1 MGELETCL
9 AVLFKR
15 KGKNILSEK
24 EFVFSASIDFRWF
37 TPKEAQALLELGIKK
52 GLLAKTDGFVK
63 PNFDYKESD
72 VPLSFRPS
80 KEVLKEEREDLSL
93 FALILARI
101 SEKSGMKK
109 RDAVAKINRLQE
121 KLGVDVE
128 VAGLALA
135 KDLGVDTSDLIPKVE
150 EEILKRDATSS

>member
-37 TPKEAQALLELGIKK
+37 TPKEAQALLDLGVKRS
-52 GLLAKTDGFVK
+52 LLVKTDGFVK
-63 PNFDYKESD
+63 PSFDYKEVE

-80 KEVLKEEREDLSL
+80 KDLLAEPKEDPSL
-93 FALILARI
+93 FSQILTMI
-101 SEKSGMKK
+101 SEKTGMKK
-109 RDAVAKINRLQE
+109 RAAVARVNHLQE
-121 KLGVDVE
+121 RLGVDVE
-128 VAGLALA
+128 VAALALA
-135 KDLGVDTSDLIPKVE
+135 KDQGADITSMLEKVK
-150 EEILKRDATSS
+150 EEIAKRDVTSS

>member
-37 TPKEAQALLELGIKK
+37 TPKEAQTLLDLGIKR

-63 PNFDYKESD
+63 PNFDYKETD

-80 KEVLKEEREDLSL
+80 KEVLVEEKEDPSH
-93 FALILARI
+93 FAKILARI
-101 SEKSGMKK
+101 SDKSGMKK
-109 RDAVAKINRLQE
+109 RDAVARINKLQE

-128 VAGLALA
+128 VAALALA
-135 KDLGVDTSDLIPKVE
+135 QDLGADTSDLLPKVE

>member
-24 EFVFSASIDFRWF
+24 EFVFSASIDYRWL
-37 TPKEAQALLELGIKK
+37 TPKEAQDLLELGVSR
-52 GLLAKTDGFVK
+52 GLLVRTEGFIK
-63 PNFDYKESD
+63 PGFDFKEME

-80 KEVLKEEREDLSL
+80 KEVLKEKQEEASL
-93 FALILARI
+93 FARILERISSKSGLKKREVVARI
-101 SEKSGMKK
+101 
-109 RDAVAKINRLQE
+109 NRQQE

-128 VAGLALA
+128 VAGLVIAN
-135 KDLGVDTSDLIPKVE
+135 DLNIEVRDLYEPVKA
-150 EEILKRDATSS
+150 EILER